1 MNTTSSKMKQN
12 LKRMAAGVG
21 LALALPLAAFAQTG
35 PAAGGPDGRMGPPH
49 HMRGGFM
56 HANMERGPGGQ
67 GHWGHHRGAGF
78 LRGIDLTDAQ
88 RDRIFAI
95 RHAAEPQAYEKFK
108 LLRKSHEE
116 LRGMATS
123 ANYDEARAKAAID
136 AGARAQADLA
146 LLRVRNEHEIF
157 ALLTPEQK
165 AQVEKNRANFLQH
178 RMSMGERGGPRA
190 PGGERA
196 PQK

>member
-12 LKRMAAGVG
+12 LKRIAAGVG
-21 LALALPLAAFAQTG
+21 LAVALPLAAFAQTG

-56 HANMERGPGGQ
+56 HASMERGPGGF
-67 GHWGHHRGAGF
+67 GHHGAGF
-78 LRGIDLTDAQ
+78 LHGIDLTDAQ

-95 RHAAEPQAYEKFK
+95 RHAAEPQVYEKFK
-108 LLRKSHEE
+108 LLRKSHED

-123 ANYDEARAKAAID
+123 PNYDEAKARAAID

-146 LLRVRNEHEIF
+146 LLRVRSEHEIF

>member
-12 LKRMAAGVG
+12 LKRLLAGAG
-21 LALALPLAAFAQTG
+21 LAVALPLAAFAQSG
-35 PAAGGPDGRMGPPH
+35 PQFAHMAGGPDGGRPHMHRMS
-49 HMRGGFM
+49 MGGG
-56 HANMERGPGGQ
+56 MERGPGGF
-67 GHWGHHRGAGF
+67 GHHGAGF
-78 LRGIDLTDAQ
+78 LHGIDLTDAQ
-88 RDRIFAI
+88 RDKIFAI
-95 RHAAEPQAYEKFK
+95 RHAAEPQVYEKFK
-108 LLRKSHEE
+108 LLRKSHED

-123 ANYDEARAKAAID
+123 PNYDEAKAKAAID
-136 AGARAQADLA
+136 TGARAQADLA
-146 LLRVRNEHEIF
+146 LLRVRSEHEIF